1 MQENLATSHQKN
13 RLLISA
19 FGFAMLAVMIMVFG
33 TLLKRSIE
41 VPNQYYD
48 LKPLEDVQEQQLR
61 TRLSKTQ
68 RDSYS
73 QFFLDHASEYTIPST
88 YVLQLADV
96 ESTAS
101 DALVA
106 VINYPNFDYGR
117 AISFAGEQNTEAV
130 MFGDELP
137 FSSRRLPFRLPKIE
151 VQEPANSGQVVI
163 QAIDTIQS
171 GIGVHVY
178 TKQDFQQYSQ
188 YNMFIYGLY
197 YGVLLLLITG
207 SLFLF
212 YFTRDTSF
220 LWYSAYLN
228 CSVVFL
234 LTASGLGQALIWTE
248 HFTTTRYSFW
258 SSCGMAVFIT
268 LFARSFIG
276 RENLSKWF
284 WTVSKCN
291 LAILVV
297 TSASMF
303 FIHHGVMDTYFFVF
317 AFIQMGVVLGFAIQT
332 FIRQHKQAI
341 FLILG
346 YLVLFP
352 GLVLSILKF
361 SALVEINPLV
371 NHAVEV
377 SLLLE
382 ALVFSLG
389 LGYKLQS
396 LTRAEREIQRTREQY
411 LNQLIAVREKEKQDM
426 AVYLHNSVA
435 QLLALLKS
443 KLLKIEDTNS
453 SPVISEIRQ
462 LADQSMYKLRAISHD
477 TYPHALNEIGLAQ
490 TIHNYAEIHLEEADI
505 DFKFSI
511 DDSSLNDRQ
520 SLLLYR
526 ILQECINNVVRHA
539 NASRIILNIKFDNN
553 KHQFLFRDDG
563 DGFNSKE
570 SGFGIATIR
579 EYAQA
584 LDGEL
589 DVISEKGL
597 GTSFRI
603 EF

>member
-1 MQENLATSHQKN
+1 MQENLPTSHQKN
-13 RLLISA
+13 RLLVSA
-19 FGFAMLAVMIMVFG
+19 FGFAMLAVMILVFG
-33 TLLKRSIE
+33 TLLNRSIE
-41 VPNQYYD
+41 VPNQYFD
-48 LKPLEDVQEQQLR
+48 LKPLEYVQEQQLKA
-61 TRLSKTQ
+61 RLSKAQ
-68 RDSYS
+68 RDSYA

-117 AISFAGEQNTEAV
+117 GISVASEQNPEAV
-130 MFGDELP
+130 MFGDELAV
-137 FSSRRLPFRLPKIE
+137 SNRSLPFRLPTIE
-151 VQEPANSGQVVI
+151 IQEPPNSGQVVI

-178 TKQDFQQYSQ
+178 TKQDFQQYSR

-212 YFTRDTSF
+212 YFTRETSF

-234 LTASGLGQALIWTE
+234 LTANGLGQAILWTE
-248 HFTTTRYSFW
+248 QVTTTRYSFW

-276 RENLSKWF
+276 RENLSQWF
-284 WTVSKCN
+284 WSLSKCN
-291 LAILVV
+291 LTILILV
-297 TSASMF
+297 SGSLF
-303 FIHHGVMDTYFFVF
+303 FIHHGAMDTYFFVF
-317 AFIQMGVVLGFAIQT
+317 AFVQMAVLLGFSIQT
-332 FIRQHKQAI
+332 FLQQHKQAI

-361 SALVEINPLV
+361 SAAVEINPFV

-443 KLLKIEDTNS
+443 KLLKIEDTVS
-453 SPVISEIRQ
+453 SPVISEVRQ
-462 LADQSMYKLRAISHD
+462 LADQSMRKLRAISHD
-477 TYPHALNEIGLAQ
+477 TYPHALNEIGLAK
-490 TIHNYAEIHLEEADI
+490 TIKNYAELHLEEADI
-505 DFKFSI
+505 DFKISI
-511 DDSSLNDRQ
+511 DDSSLIDRQ

-539 NASRIILNIKFDNN
+539 NASRIILKIKFDNN
-553 KHQFLFRDDG
+553 KHQFLFKDDG
-563 DGFNSKE
+563 DGFNSNE
-570 SGFGIATIR
+570 FGFGIATIR

-589 DVISEKGL
+589 NMTSELGQ